1 MLTELP
7 AELITGGGVRHLPC
21 LFSLRRQFNENF
33 AYTEYI
39 IFHRLRLITSFS
51 HAMAPKSSKDQSTS
65 AQQGIFRGIFT
76 SSTSTQHSTGT
87 AAATAPTSSNPP
99 ARTNTSPPAS
109 QPASQ
114 SLHDDITQNS
124 RKAMDQVV
132 EQYRQGKITRKAA
145 ETALEDQVH
154 AAGQRL
160 SVPTTRE
167 GVRRSIQGWVLML
180 DDHDKEVKRGRAT
193 GDAIA
198 GELQK
203 HSGGVSDPP
212 RDQNS
217 TEKGK
222 ERHQSPD
229 RNADPSSPSSSDSSD
244 DNRHRGRK
252 RSRSPSRSPPRKHN
266 DRKRRRR
273 KRSPSPSDDSS
284 DSSTS
289 SSSDSSSHHSSR
301 KKPKLNKKLFPFV
314 QRNRHHLKELRRKH
328 GSREVIRR
336 QLENYSRDPKEAAR
350 RVLYSRNA
358 PPLNFE
364 EWKTVL
370 PGEYTSLDN
379 LYYRLH
385 PSSSSDTIQTQ
396 SEWSEAWSYFRRAI
410 CHAFSGRD
418 MELQAY
424 EDYILRSF
432 RTRQTSFHPNIISFD
447 RDNRRNVLA
456 ANKEVLFSDFEFF
469 SQNRESW
476 LESSGINNTQP
487 SRKSA
492 SSTVSRRGGEICRN
506 WNSKKCSG
514 DKTCPNRRRHV
525 CLNCESPDHVRD
537 SCPGGSS
544 SSSTL
549 PKSERH

>member
-1 MLTELP
+1 
-7 AELITGGGVRHLPC
+7 
-21 LFSLRRQFNENF
+21 
-33 AYTEYI
+33 
-39 IFHRLRLITSFS
+39 
-51 HAMAPKSSKDQSTS
+51 MAPKTSKDQSNA

-76 SSTSTQHSTGT
+76 SSTSTQPST
-87 AAATAPTSSNPP
+87 AATAPTPSNHPT
-99 ARTNTSPPAS
+99 RTNTSPPAS

-114 SLHDDITQNS
+114 LLHDDITQNS
-124 RKAMDQVV
+124 RKVMDEVV
-132 EQYRQGKITRKAA
+132 EQYRHGKITRKAA

-154 AAGQRL
+154 AGGQRL

-167 GVRRSIQGWVLML
+167 AVRRSIQGWVLLL
-180 DDHDKEVKRGRAT
+180 DNHDREVRRGKDT

-203 HSGGVSDPP
+203 QVEGSGGPSK
-212 RDQNS
+212 DQDH
-217 TEKGK
+217 TGKGK
-222 ERHQSPD
+222 ERQRSPD
-229 RNADPSSPSSSDSSD
+229 RNPDPSSPSSSGSSD
-244 DNRHRGRK
+244 DNPHHGRK
-252 RSRSPSRSPPRKHN
+252 RSRSRSPSPSPPRKHN
-266 DRKRRRR
+266 KHKRPRR
-273 KRSPSPSDDSS
+273 KRSSSPSDDSS
-284 DSSTS
+284 SSSS

-301 KKPKLNKKLFPFV
+301 KKPKLNKKLFPFIPKNE
-314 QRNRHHLKELRRKH
+314 RYLKKLRRKH

-350 RVLYSRNA
+350 QVLYSRNA

-379 LYYRLH
+379 LYSRLH
-385 PSSSSDTIQTQ
+385 PSSSSGTVQTQ
-396 SEWSEAWSYFRRAI
+396 SEWSEAWSYLRRAI
-410 CHAFSGRD
+410 SHAFSGRET
-418 MELQAY
+418 ELQAY

-432 RTRQTSFHPNIISFD
+432 RTRQPSFHPNIISFD
-447 RDNRRNVLA
+447 RDNRQNVLA

-469 SQNRESW
+469 SQNQESW
-476 LESSGINNTQP
+476 LESSGINNTQT
-487 SRKSA
+487 SRKSSSSAA
-492 SSTVSRRGGEICRN
+492 SRPREICRN
-506 WNSKKCSG
+506 WNNKKCSG

-537 SCPGGSS
+537 NCPGGSS